1 MLNHWIIFTIGCD
14 SLNLECSLRILG
26 GKFNRAHIDGFDE
39 GIGSPIR
46 SLSLHCFVDGRS
58 APE

>member
-1 MLNHWIIFTIGCD
+1 MNGCD

-26 GKFNRAHIDGFDE
+26 GKFNRAHSDGFDE

-46 SLSLHCFVDGRS
+46 SRSLHCLVDGRS